1 MCEIGFS
8 LLSSADL
15 KISQFV
21 CKCVLVHSCLHV
33 CVQEEAQRDKT
44 STVKGTSSPEFKE
57 QFKLNINRNH
67 RGFRRVVQS
76 KGVKFEIVHKG

>member
-1 MCEIGFS
+1 M
-8 LLSSADL
+8 
-15 KISQFV
+15 
-21 CKCVLVHSCLHV
+21 
-33 CVQEEAQRDKT
+33 QEEAQRDKT

-76 KGVKFEIVHKG
+76 KGVKFEIVHKGYKKINKYTTALGQHMQIRPFILMNDAVIHVC